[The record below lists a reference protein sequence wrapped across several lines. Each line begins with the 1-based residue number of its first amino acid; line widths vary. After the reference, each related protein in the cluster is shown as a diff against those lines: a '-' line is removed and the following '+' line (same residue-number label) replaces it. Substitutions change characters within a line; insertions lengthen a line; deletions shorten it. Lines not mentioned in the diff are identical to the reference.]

1 MILARIILDYDFKNA
16 DGVTERYPN
25 TEIARGVGVYAD
37 KFFFKKIF
45 ADRIQSNVDAS
56 KKLLFKKIV
65 I

>member
-25 TEIARGVGVYAD
+25 TEIARGVGVYVD
-37 KFFFKKIF
+37 KFCLKIF
-45 ADRIQSNVDAS
+45 ADRIIQSNVDAS
-56 KKLLFKKIV
+56 KKLLFKKVV